1 MFTKLRNK
9 FLFLNMSMTSLV
21 MIAAFAVVYFV
32 TSSNIHGEIQKQL
45 NSQSSMQVTLED
57 GDIPPEMDPEKPPT
71 FVRHISTEGPA
82 SFDIEVDA
90 SGRILAVNSF
100 IDMPD
105 EVYAQAAALAW
116 SHPNSSAAVTLE
128 GRQWRYAVK
137 QSNHHVIRGDGQQYT
152 VLEDKYSLMFLDVTD
167 AYRTLF
173 QLLMTLLAVGLGM
186 LLILLATSLFFANRA
201 IQPIAEAWEK
211 QKQFV
216 ADASHELKTPI
227 SIMNANYDVLMANQE
242 ETVGSQLKWL
252 GYLKIG
258 TDRMTRLAND
268 LLTLAKLEDAQMEV
282 RKQPFDLSTAV
293 QETIASMETLIMD
306 KNIRLLQTVEPGI
319 IAIGDADK
327 AKQVVAILLDNAIK
341 YAGADG
347 QIDLSLTKSKRR
359 AVFSITNSG
368 PGISAE
374 DLPKVFDRFFRADRS
389 RTHDTGGFGLGLS
402 IARTTI
408 ERLGGEIHA
417 QSVEGE
423 YTTFTFSLGISSH
436 TPLI

>member
-9 FLFLNMSMTSLV
+9 FLILNMSMTSLV

-32 TSSNIHGEIQKQL
+32 TYSNIHGEIQNRL
-45 NSQSSMQVTLED
+45 NAQSSKQVTLED
-57 GDIPPEMDPEKPPT
+57 GGPAPEIDPDKPPA
-71 FVRHISTEGPA
+71 FVRHVSSEGPA

-116 SHPNSSAAVTLE
+116 SQPNSHEAVTLE
-128 GRQWRYAVK
+128 GRKWRYAVK
-137 QSNHHVIRGDGQQYT
+137 PMSHQVIRGDGQQYT

-186 LLILLATSLFFANRA
+186 LLILLATSLLFANRA
-201 IQPIAEAWEK
+201 IQPIAAAWEK
-211 QKQFV
+211 QKQFI

-227 SIMNANYDVLMANQE
+227 SIMNANYDVLMAHQE
-242 ETVGSQLKWL
+242 ETIGSQLKWL

-268 LLTLAKLEDAQMEV
+268 LLTLAKLEDAQLEV
-282 RKQPFDLSTAV
+282 RKQPFDLSAAV
-293 QETIASMETLIMD
+293 QETVASMEKLAMD
-306 KNIRLLQTVEPGI
+306 KNIRLRQHVEPGL
-319 IAIGDADK
+319 IALGDADK

-341 YAGADG
+341 YADANGR
-347 QIDLSLTKSKRR
+347 IDLSLTKSKRR
-359 AVFSITNSG
+359 AAFSITNSG
-368 PGISAE
+368 PGIAAD

-389 RTHDTGGFGLGLS
+389 RTHDAGGFGLGLS
-402 IARTTI
+402 IARTIT
-408 ERLGGEIHA
+408 EQLGGEIHA
-417 QSVEGE
+417 RSVEGE
-423 YTTFTFSLGISSH
+423 YTTFTFSLGIAPRS
-436 TPLI
+436 P